1 MGKKETEA
9 QIIASFPPREGPVY
23 YTSEKWTKSMQSY
36 GPVVLENLG
45 HKRIRTVA
53 WGKKRFAEFFCLPFS
68 AGREKNR
75 PIYCLSPFRTNARFL
90 QMSEVMRVVTTFE
103 GLHKR
108 KKADKAY
115 GVNDI
120 ISVSVGQL
128 QNCVSGGGGMDPE
141 NVLLMGT
148 D

>member
-53 WGKKRFAEFFCLPFS
+53 WGKNILVSFFVCPFPLEGRKIDPFIVYLPFVQTHAS
-68 AGREKNR
+68 YKW
-75 PIYCLSPFRTNARFL
+75 
-90 QMSEVMRVVTTFE
+90 V
-103 GLHKR
+103 K
-108 KKADKAY
+108 
-115 GVNDI
+115 
-120 ISVSVGQL
+120 
-128 QNCVSGGGGMDPE
+128 
-141 NVLLMGT
+141 
-148 D
+148 